1 MFELFRIFLH
11 NLSLSRKL
19 RVFYWS
25 FLKILPVFMLFFAR
39 NCSNFYLLILMYLTR
54 LFELCPVVLSMGSIF
69 VVFLFSLLVKSQVL
83 LTWSLNLSHCSLSFE
98 ETLAKFDW
106 FWKSIVLSTDR
117 LLISLCLLLIDNRSF
132 SFLWPEQL
140 NCFCCLRLWLLWVA
154 KQS

>member
-11 NLSLSRKL
+11 ILSLSRKL
-19 RVFYWS
+19 SVFYWS

-54 LFELCPVVLSMGSIF
+54 LFELCPVVLSMGSMF

-83 LTWSLNLSHCSLSFE
+83 LTWSLNLSHCSLSLE

-140 NCFCCLRLWLLWVA
+140 NCFYCLRLWLLWVA